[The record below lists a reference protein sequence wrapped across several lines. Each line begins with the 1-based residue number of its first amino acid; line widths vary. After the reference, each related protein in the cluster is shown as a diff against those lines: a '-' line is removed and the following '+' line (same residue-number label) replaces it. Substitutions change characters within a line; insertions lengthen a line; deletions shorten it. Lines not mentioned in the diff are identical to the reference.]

1 MKYFL
6 VREGYIFVCLLF
18 SQRVSTMH
26 RNNVCHKFLLFYL
39 GHSLKSRRSQSIRIK
54 GFSSGRNLLNR
65 KLNSFL
71 QRSRNAMTVNVIIYI
86 SNTVVKAVKSDK
98 INRDLFVFF
107 PNSTKEGCYQQKLPL
122 QPYSS
127 TLIDMWLYQAVG

>member
-6 VREGYIFVCLLF
+6 VRENFIFVCLLLSIVF
-18 SQRVSTMH
+18 PMH
-26 RNNVCHKFLLFYL
+26 RNNVCHEFLLFYH
-39 GHSLKSRRSQSIRIK
+39 GHSMKSRRSQSIGIK
-54 GFSSGRNLLNR
+54 GFFNERNIFNR

-86 SNTVVKAVKSDK
+86 NNTVVKAAKSDK
-98 INRDLFVFF
+98 INKDLFYFF
-107 PNSTKEGCYQQKLPL
+107 ANSTEEGCYQQKLPL

-127 TLIDMWLYQAVG
+127 TLIDMWLFQAVG